1 MLFRRNK
8 TLLITC
14 FIIIVICIISMILID
29 NVDPK
34 PSEPSGG
41 HLEFVSGNNVTM
53 GPNQELK
60 LDFETFRKVG
70 QEQTFSITF
79 KNNSTLKS
87 ISDIEVKYPH
97 DYFEL
102 NYQPKFE
109 LQPGETKTYTFSII
123 LVEIPKEDVDFNFS
137 LHMDTTYK
145 NP

>member
-8 TLLITC
+8 NLLIIC
-14 FIIIVICIISMILID
+14 FSIIVICILFMILID

-34 PSEPSGG
+34 PAEPSGG

-53 GPNQELK
+53 GQNQELK
-60 LDFETFRKVG
+60 LDFETFRRVG

-87 ISDIEVKYPH
+87 VSDIEVKYPK

-109 LQPGETKTYTFSII
+109 LQPGETKTYTFSLV
-123 LVEIPKEDVDFNFS
+123 LVELPNDNADLNFS